1 MNISI
6 PSPIATATFGAAG
19 VAGPGPAV
27 AADSPVVAQADAAVM
42 TGVGGPAPG
51 SPWGFGGAAGLFK
64 NAETFP
70 GQIMFT
76 PPKLSARQEGKRSR
90 LDVVRAARHV
100 ERTSEHIR
108 GGMDRK
114 TDMTVGVT
122 LRVHPQPD
130 WDLLGL
136 NEGKDGWKSKKPF
149 AKACQR
155 EFENWANDSR
165 LLQDAEGHYNFGGM
179 MWMAFRNLIG
189 PDAECAGII
198 HYDEERQKEY
208 NARWATFLTIVDP
221 DRIETPPTEV
231 DKTIKKDGYE
241 VFEGK
246 KLDKHGRMLGYWVS
260 NKHPSEGISDPGD
273 VGHTFVPRE
282 TSWGRAMG
290 FHFFMKTRGGQ
301 QRGLTTLTTIIR
313 AAANTDTLDD
323 AMIGAAIVNQVLST
337 HIETNSS
344 TAQAAERLAPAQSTL
359 VTGGVSWNQKLDYYD
374 KAKIQ
379 IGGTRIPVLPEGD
392 KINMQAVNR
401 AIGDPTQFRNGFLRQ
416 MASSLGVSFEQLS
429 QNFSDANYSAARA
442 ALLEVWRGVLTMRR
456 LFTAH
461 VASLIYA
468 AVIEEAIYKGRIELP
483 AGAPP
488 FQENRA
494 AYTDCAWTGPGM
506 GWIDPK
512 KEADAIKILLEL
524 KLKSRA
530 EAKAEMDGGDY
541 LETFDQIEQ
550 EYFEAEE
557 RNFVLD
563 PVAPGTPGADNADG
577 TSNSDNPDDV
587 DEPKPGSP
595 ASEE

>member
-1 MNISI
+1 MNITI
-6 PSPIATATFGAAG
+6 TPVAAG
-19 VAGPGPAV
+19 LAFDASALAGTLGPVAQEAPV
-27 AADSPVVAQADAAVM
+27 AAQVEASMQ

-51 SPWGFGGAAGLFK
+51 SPWAYGGAAGLFK
-64 NAETFP
+64 NVETFP

-90 LDVVRAARHV
+90 QDIVRAGRNV

-108 GGMDRK
+108 GGIDRK

-130 WDLLGL
+130 WDILGL
-136 NEGKDGWKSKKPF
+136 NEGNDGWKSKKPF

-179 MWMAFRNLIG
+179 MWLAFRNLTG

-198 HYDEERQKEY
+198 HYDEERQKLY

-221 DRIETPPTEV
+221 DRIQTPPTEV

-260 NKHPSEGISDPGD
+260 NKHPSEGISDPEDAGY
-273 VGHTFVPRE
+273 TFVPRE
-282 TSWGRAMG
+282 TSWGRAIG

-301 QRGLTTLTTIIR
+301 QRGLTNLTTIIR

-337 HIETNSS
+337 HIETSSS
-344 TAQAAERLAPAQSTL
+344 TAEAAERLAPSQSQINKGGS
-359 VTGGVSWNQKLDYYD
+359 VTWDQKLDYYD
-374 KAKIQ
+374 KVKIQ

-416 MASSLGVSFEQLS
+416 MASALGVSFEQLS

-461 VASLIYA
+461 VASLVYA

-483 AGAPP
+483 PGAPP

-494 AYTDCAWTGPGM
+494 AYTACAWTGPGM
-506 GWIDPK
+506 GWIDPQ
-512 KEADAIKILLEL
+512 KEANAIKTLLEL

-557 RNFVLD
+557 RDFVLD
-563 PVAPGTPGADNADG
+563 PVAPGTPGADTPNG
-577 TSNSDNPDDV
+577 TASQEPDDV
-587 DEPKPGSP
+587 DEPSSP
-595 ASEE
+595 ASTQE